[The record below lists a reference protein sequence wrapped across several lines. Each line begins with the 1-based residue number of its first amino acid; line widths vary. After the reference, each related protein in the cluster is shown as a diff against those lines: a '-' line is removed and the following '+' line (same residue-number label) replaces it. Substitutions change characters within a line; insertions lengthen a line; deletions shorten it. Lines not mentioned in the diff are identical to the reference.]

1 MFALVEQENKKLNVV
16 PDDLKKWAGK
26 GRTLMDDLENY
37 ALHNCDNSSV
47 CRILCSC
54 VWHDGKRVL

>member
-1 MFALVEQENKKLNVV
+1 MFALVEQENKELNAA

-26 GRTLMDDLENY
+26 GRTLLDDLENY
-37 ALHNCDNSSV
+37 ALHNYDNSSV

-54 VWHDGKRVL
+54 V

>member
-1 MFALVEQENKKLNVV
+1 MFALVEQENKELNVV
-16 PDDLKKWAGK
+16 PDDLKKWEGK

-54 VWHDGKRVL
+54 V